1 LAEGELLCIMRT
13 GYTHD
18 PMYVCRS
25 RDDGRTW
32 SKPVSTGLRGV
43 DPRLLLLSNGLV
55 ACAYGVKEYEGNR
68 RERRLMFSNDA
79 GRTWSQNTIVFAGY
93 GGSYP
98 DAVEVEP
105 GKILYVY
112 DADGFKEPG
121 QTTRP
126 RNYLRLAAVSLND
139 GHPFLLVRHEGKP
152 DAGTEIISST
162 TAPSRDLSS
171 ELTRLLHALR
181 VGPGHVVWTH
191 PQITLASDRSPRR
204 SSSRS
209 ALARDKSVARKSGV
223 RVTGA
228 RAGATRKKRPR
239 SR

>member
-1 LAEGELLCIMRT
+1 MR
-13 GYTHD
+13 
-18 PMYVCRS
+18 
-25 RDDGRTW
+25 
-32 SKPVSTGLRGV
+32 L
-43 DPRLLLLSNGLV
+43 
-55 ACAYGVKEYEGNR
+55 
-68 RERRLMFSNDA
+68 
-79 GRTWSQNTIVFAGY
+79 QN
-93 GGSYP
+93 
-98 DAVEVEP
+98 VEP
-105 GKILYVY
+105 PTEWGKDLGDPVAVIR
-112 DADGFKEPG
+112 AEPE
-121 QTTRP
+121 QLTRELGLKFV
-126 RNYLRLAAVSLND
+126 RGHDDLDYLRLAAVSLND